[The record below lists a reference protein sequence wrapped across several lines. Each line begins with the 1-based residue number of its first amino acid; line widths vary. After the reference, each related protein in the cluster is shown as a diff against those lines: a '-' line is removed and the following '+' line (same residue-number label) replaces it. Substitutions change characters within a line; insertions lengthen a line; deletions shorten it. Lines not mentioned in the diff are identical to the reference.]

1 MLATVVIHPIMSK
14 PKSFVPQAFL
24 GPVLERLSVYLAYI
38 GGSLFIIE
46 ALISVFSVAGRTFFS
61 APVPGDYELIQ
72 ILSAVGIAL
81 CMPYCQLRHGHV
93 FVDFFTLWAPASL
106 KRVLD
111 SFACFLLSIVA
122 FAIAWRNWAGMEDM
136 REYME
141 SSMVLGVPL
150 WWGYLPITPA
160 FVVFGLVALYTMAFG
175 WEKTSEIEAEALI

>member
-1 MLATVVIHPIMSK
+1 MSK
-14 PKSFVPQAFL
+14 PKNFVPQAYL

-93 FVDFFTLWAPASL
+93 FVDFFTLWAPESL

-111 SFACFLLSIVA
+111 SFACFFYPFGA
-122 FAIAWRNWAGMEDM
+122 FAFPSVIRPGIRDAVN
-136 REYME
+136 Y
-141 SSMVLGVPL
+141 
-150 WWGYLPITPA
+150 
-160 FVVFGLVALYTMAFG
+160 
-175 WEKTSEIEAEALI
+175 